1 MSDEHNPTMT
11 GCYGHP
17 FVRTPNMDR
26 LAAGGRLF
34 ENAYANSPMCVPSRM
49 SFLTGKYSNEIE
61 VWDNGSPL
69 RSEIPTFA
77 NYFEADG
84 YDATLCGRMHL
95 IGEDRYHGFGRRLY
109 DDMEYWKSLAQKP
122 PRTPEARR
130 KSNAFVTECGPGDG
144 SWQDY
149 DSTVADLSRRFL
161 KAQARY
167 PNQKPWLLVS
177 SFMFPHFPLIAP
189 QAYFDMYWPDKV
201 VMPDLN
207 GETLESQHPA
217 IQKLR
222 YFFRNDLDLPEEIT
236 RRALAS
242 YYGLISLMDYHL
254 GLLLEVVDQSPLK
267 DNTVV
272 IYVSDHGEMAG
283 EHGIWQKQC
292 FYESSVRIPLI
303 IRTPQAQGGQ
313 RITRNVSLVDLVPTI
328 FELADIE
335 IPGGLAGQSLIGSP
349 AETGNADDLVF
360 SEYHAQG
367 MVSGGF
373 MLKKGN
379 WKYIYYSG
387 GHQPQLFNLED
398 DPGEFNDLAGAPAA
412 QAVRQSLHSELLKL
426 VDPEKVDARAKQNQK
441 LEGMER
447 AYKQTWP
454 ER

>member
-1 MSDEHNPTMT
+1 
-11 GCYGHP
+11 
-17 FVRTPNMDR
+17 
-26 LAAGGRLF
+26 
-34 ENAYANSPMCVPSRM
+34 
-49 SFLTGKYSNEIE
+49 
-61 VWDNGSPL
+61 
-69 RSEIPTFA
+69 
-77 NYFEADG
+77 
-84 YDATLCGRMHL
+84 
-95 IGEDRYHGFGRRLY
+95 
-109 DDMEYWKSLAQKP
+109 
-122 PRTPEARR
+122 
-130 KSNAFVTECGPGDG
+130 
-144 SWQDY
+144 
-149 DSTVADLSRRFL
+149 
-161 KAQARY
+161 
-167 PNQKPWLLVS
+167 
-177 SFMFPHFPLIAP
+177 
-189 QAYFDMYWPDKV
+189 
-201 VMPDLN
+201 
-207 GETLESQHPA
+207 
-217 IQKLR
+217 
-222 YFFRNDLDLPEEIT
+222 
-236 RRALAS
+236 
-242 YYGLISLMDYHL
+242 
-254 GLLLEVVDQSPLK
+254 VVDRSPLK

-398 DPGEFNDLAGAPAA
+398 DPGEFNDLAGAPEA

>member
-1 MSDEHNPTMT
+1 
-11 GCYGHP
+11 
-17 FVRTPNMDR
+17 
-26 LAAGGRLF
+26 
-34 ENAYANSPMCVPSRM
+34 
-49 SFLTGKYSNEIE
+49 
-61 VWDNGSPL
+61 
-69 RSEIPTFA
+69 
-77 NYFEADG
+77 
-84 YDATLCGRMHL
+84 
-95 IGEDRYHGFGRRLY
+95 
-109 DDMEYWKSLAQKP
+109 
-122 PRTPEARR
+122 
-130 KSNAFVTECGPGDG
+130 
-144 SWQDY
+144 
-149 DSTVADLSRRFL
+149 VADLSRRFL
-161 KAQARY
+161 KTQARH
-167 PNQKPWLLVS
+167 PGQKPWLLVS

-201 VMPDLN
+201 VLPDLN
-207 GETLESQHPA
+207 GETLENQHPA
-217 IQKLR
+217 IQQLR

-254 GLLLEVVDQSPLK
+254 GLLLDVVDQSPLK

-303 IRTPQAQGGQ
+303 IRTPQAQGAQ
-313 RITRNVSLVDLVPTI
+313 RITKNVSLVDLVPTI

-335 IPGGLAGQSLIGSP
+335 IPAGLAGQSL
-349 AETGNADDLVF
+349 TGNQSETANANDLVF

-373 MLKKGN
+373 MLKQGA

-387 GHQPQLFNLED
+387 GHQPQLFNLEN
-398 DPGEFNDLAGAPAA
+398 DPGEFNDLAGTPAT